1 MKKVISISVVSA
13 LVLGSTLLWFISS
26 GSSLSMAELLQFGVI
41 LVIVLFAI
49 YLMFSRL
56 QSVKRGEPAE
66 DELSKKILQ
75 RASSV
80 AYYASLYLW
89 VAMILVNDR
98 IKMDTEV
105 LLGTGILGMGLIWV
119 ILVVFFKVRGLRHE

>member
-1 MKKVISISVVSA
+1 MKKVISILVVSA
-13 LVLGSTLLWFISS
+13 IVLGSTLFWFISS
-26 GSSLSMAELLQFGVI
+26 GSSLSLAESLQFVVI
-41 LVIVLFAI
+41 LVIVLFAL

-80 AYYASLYLW
+80 AYYVSLYLW
-89 VAMILVNDR
+89 VAMIVVNDR
-98 IKMDTEV
+98 VKVDTEV
-105 LLGTGILGMGLIWV
+105 LIGSGIIGMGLVWV